1 MDKVLK
7 ALKEAEIAAD
17 GIVAE
22 GKEKAAELGKAAE
35 AESRK
40 IESDLSSKAKAAG
53 EVMLSKKMA
62 EAKEEAS
69 KIMKDGRDKA
79 AEAEAKAKKNFD
91 SCVDDVV
98 KATASSMGSA
108 EEE

>member
-17 GIVAE
+17 GIEAE
-22 GKEKAAELGKAAE
+22 GKEKAAELVKAAE
-35 AESRK
+35 VESRK
-40 IESDLSSKAKAAG
+40 IEVDLSSKAKAVG
-53 EVMLSKKMA
+53 EAMLSKKMA
-62 EAKEEAS
+62 EAKEQAS
-69 KIMKDGRDKA
+69 KIIMEGRERA

-91 SCVDDVV
+91 ACVDVVV
-98 KATASSMGSA
+98 KATASSMGST